1 MRAHIFLCVL
11 AYYVQWHML
20 EAWRE
25 LLFCDEDQDAKTIA
39 CILTLVVSMQ
49 SLDLP
54 DNKYLM
60 RLDKDAAPAEYS
72 GGVVE
77 PD

>member
-39 CILTLVVSMQ
+39 CILALVVSMQ